1 MKITDLTHTISEQMP
16 VYPGTETPKLSEANT
31 YEKDGF
37 KETLMTMFS
46 HTGTHMDPPSH
57 IFEGRTS
64 LEQFPISQFI
74 GKAVVIDCT
83 NLKNNERISMEL
95 INKNR
100 KNADESEFLVF
111 RTGWDKYWGQDK
123 YFEDFPFIDDEVA
136 EYIVTSN
143 KKGVGLD
150 TISLDPVGSLNF
162 HKKLFKENEI
172 VIIENLT
179 NLESLGNDIFT
190 LFALPLKYENAD
202 GSPIRAVA
210 VQD

>member
-16 VYPGTETPKLSEANT
+16 VYPGTETPKLTTANT

-46 HTGTHMDPPSH
+46 HTGTHMDAPAH
-57 IFEGRTS
+57 IFPGRTY
-64 LEQFPISQFI
+64 LDQFPASQFI
-74 GKAVVIDCT
+74 GKALVIDCT
-83 NLKNNERISMEL
+83 NLKKDEHISMEL
-95 INKNR
+95 INKTR
-100 KNADESEFLVF
+100 EKADESEFLVF

-123 YFEDFPFIDDEVA
+123 YFEDFPFIDEDVA

-190 LFALPLKYENAD
+190 LFALPLKYENSD
-202 GSPIRAVA
+202 GAPVRAVA